1 MNNNRQYFLLA
12 ACILLTLGTG
22 FLSSLFMGEPSTTYQ
37 NLIQP
42 SFAPPSWIFGPVWT
56 ILYLFMGI
64 GLYRIL
70 TFKTN
75 LTNSK
80 YKKPALI
87 CFSIQ
92 LFLNFLW
99 SIIFFGLELRGLAL
113 IEILAL
119 LISIIATIYYFN
131 KLDKVATYLYIPYLA
146 WVSFASLL
154 NFLIWYLNK

>member
-1 MNNNRQYFLLA
+1 MKNQTNYLLLA
-12 ACILLTLGTG
+12 GCILLTLGTG
-22 FLSSLFMGEPSTTYQ
+22 FLSSLFMQDPTLTYQ
-37 NLIQP
+37 TLIQP
-42 SFAPPSWIFGPVWT
+42 SFAPPSWVFGPVWT
-56 ILYLFMGI
+56 ILYIFMGI

-70 TFKTN
+70 TLKTE
-75 LTNSK
+75 SK

-131 KLDKVATYLYIPYLA
+131 KLDKISTYLYIPYLA
-146 WVSFASLL
+146 WVSFASILS
-154 NFLIWYLNK
+154 FTIWYLNK